1 MTLYKYIRRKL
12 QDDVKFAEFD
22 HNSNFVLED
31 FLVAIVAH
39 LEIHGYQR
47 PSRMN
52 SVCDRIVNS
61 LMRQ

>member
-1 MTLYKYIRRKL
+1 
-12 QDDVKFAEFD
+12 VEFAEFTEFD

-31 FLVAIVAH
+31 FLVAVVAH
-39 LEIHGYQR
+39 LEIHGYQM

-52 SVCDRIVNS
+52 SVCDRIANS